1 MDGKDLPWYSCYL
14 SDLDHRDLSV
24 LQSLLQ
30 LDSSYE
36 LRLPS
41 PNEHPSS
48 PPEGCITVFRDQI
61 MGGLRFPLHPF
72 ISDLC
77 QYCGIGV
84 SQFAP
89 NVFRAI
95 CGTVILCP
103 ADKLTGVL
111 VRLSVLMLEGIL
123 YTFGLSPVPAEIGAP
138 FAAAI
143 LRSFACQETP
153 AVAVLEALH
162 QELTPGLPSDPAAA
176 FDPQLPV
183 PPTSDVVIA
192 PPLAVLPS
200 PSAADPALSHTSDQ
214 PATASSPTR
223 QAPPLRPTLRLR
235 VTRNSKRTAPVTAT
249 SPPPS
254 QRQRVVVLSSP
265 SKSSGT
271 SSAQETSLGQ
281 EQAYDLEVAGPP
293 SDRLT
298 TAPLQSVL
306 PALPSPSGGQ
316 PLDSLTPPASS
327 PLIPTSSAVPISE
340 PPSPD
345 WAFRALWRLPSAT
358 DPANVPAATSS
369 PFFGRIDFHGALANS
384 WQSAHR
390 QFWESEYPLEE
401 LDQVACSLVA
411 TCSASLSVVQRAT
424 ELERE
429 NVALKARLRE
439 LEPPSSSTAPSEP
452 SLKGLDS
459 SLHAAGESAA
469 SARALS
475 DAAFNKLRALE
486 AALKATQ
493 TVANAAV
500 GRETTLRAQWE
511 ACQAQLQSLQAELS
525 RAQEA
530 VSQGQSDLAAARAE
544 ATQDKDAMAEYLAG
558 ELGRLKAYR
567 LAYVRSSFFLQ
578 KLGRWMVVLLS
589 YGAAGGVRQAF
600 EQGYLRAAPPATFLD
615 TARLARELPQ
625 DTFPSFEADDGLFF
639 QAAPPPAAASTPV
652 EVSPQDLPAT
662 IPEASEALAPP
673 PAEPADPASPRSA
686 PDNLSP
692 PSPNVV

>member
-1 MDGKDLPWYSCYL
+1 
-14 SDLDHRDLSV
+14 
-24 LQSLLQ
+24 
-30 LDSSYE
+30 
-36 LRLPS
+36 
-41 PNEHPSS
+41 
-48 PPEGCITVFRDQI
+48 
-61 MGGLRFPLHPF
+61 
-72 ISDLC
+72 
-77 QYCGIGV
+77 
-84 SQFAP
+84 
-89 NVFRAI
+89 
-95 CGTVILCP
+95 
-103 ADKLTGVL
+103 
-111 VRLSVLMLEGIL
+111 MLEGIL
-123 YTFGLSPVPAEIGAP
+123 YTFGLSLVPAEIGAP

-162 QELTPGLPSDPAAA
+162 EELTPGLPSDPAAA
-176 FDPQLPV
+176 FDPQLPA

-298 TAPLQSVL
+298 TVPLQSVL
-306 PALPSPSGGQ
+306 PAPPSPSGGQ

-327 PLIPTSSAVPISE
+327 PLIPMSSVVPISE

-369 PFFGRIDFHGALANS
+369 PFFGRVDFHGALANS

-411 TCSASLSVVQRAT
+411 TCSASLSVVQRAA

-429 NVALKARLRE
+429 NVALKACLRE

-452 SLKGLDS
+452 SLEGLDS
-459 SLHAAGESAA
+459 CLHAAGESAA
-469 SARALS
+469 STRALS

-486 AALKATQ
+486 AALK
-493 TVANAAV
+493 
-500 GRETTLRAQWE
+500 
-511 ACQAQLQSLQAELS
+511 AELS

-600 EQGYLRAAPPATFLD
+600 EQGYLRVAPPATFLD
-615 TARLARELPQ
+615 TTRLARELPQ
-625 DTFPSFEADDGLFF
+625 DTFHSFEADDGLFF
-639 QAAPPPAAASTPV
+639 QAAPPPAAAPTPV
-652 EVSPQDLPAT
+652 EVSPQDLPAA

-692 PSPNVV
+692 PYPNVV

>member
-14 SDLDHRDLSV
+14 SDLDHRDLSI

-72 ISDLC
+72 ISD
-77 QYCGIGV
+77 IGV

-95 CGTVILCP
+95 CGTVILC
-103 ADKLTGVL
+103 LGVL

-123 YTFGLSPVPAEIGAP
+123 YTFGLSPVPVEIEAP
-138 FAAAI
+138 FVAAI

-176 FDPQLPV
+176 FDPQLPA

-223 QAPPLRPTLRLR
+223 QAPPLRPTLRLH

-254 QRQRVVVLSSP
+254 QRQRVVILSSP

-306 PALPSPSGGQ
+306 PAPPSPSGGQ

-327 PLIPTSSAVPISE
+327 
-340 PPSPD
+340 SPD
-345 WAFRALWRLPSAT
+345 WAFRALWRLPSVT
-358 DPANVPAATSS
+358 DPVNVPAATSS
-369 PFFGRIDFHGALANS
+369 PFFGRVDFHGALANS

-411 TCSASLSVVQRAT
+411 TCSASLSVVQRAA

-439 LEPPSSSTAPSEP
+439 LEPPSSSAAPSDP
-452 SLKGLDS
+452 SLEGLDS
-459 SLHAAGESAA
+459 CLHAAGESAA

-486 AALKATQ
+486 AALKAKLLA
-493 TVANAAV
+493 VANAAV

-530 VSQGQSDLAAARAE
+530 VSQGQSALAAARAE
-544 ATQDKDAMAEYLAG
+544 ATQDKDAIAEYLAG

-589 YGAAGGVRQAF
+589 YGAAGG
-600 EQGYLRAAPPATFLD
+600 
-615 TARLARELPQ
+615 

-639 QAAPPPAAASTPV
+639 QAAPPPAAAPTPV
-652 EVSPQDLPAT
+652 EVSPQDLPAA
-662 IPEASEALAPP
+662 IPEASEALAPSP
-673 PAEPADPASPRSA
+673 AAAPTPVEVSSQDLPAAIPEASEALAPSPAEPADPASPRSA

>member
-1 MDGKDLPWYSCYL
+1 M
-14 SDLDHRDLSV
+14 
-24 LQSLLQ
+24 
-30 LDSSYE
+30 
-36 LRLPS
+36 
-41 PNEHPSS
+41 
-48 PPEGCITVFRDQI
+48 
-61 MGGLRFPLHPF
+61 
-72 ISDLC
+72 
-77 QYCGIGV
+77 
-84 SQFAP
+84 
-89 NVFRAI
+89 
-95 CGTVILCP
+95 
-103 ADKLTGVL
+103 
-111 VRLSVLMLEGIL
+111 
-123 YTFGLSPVPAEIGAP
+123 
-138 FAAAI
+138 

-176 FDPQLPV
+176 LGPQLPA
-183 PPTSDVVIA
+183 PPPSDVVIA
-192 PPLAVLPS
+192 PPLSVLPS
-200 PSAADPALSHTSDQ
+200 PSAADPALSRTSDQ
-214 PATASSPTR
+214 PATASSPLR
-223 QAPPLRPTLRLR
+223 QTPPPRSTLRLR

-254 QRQRVVVLSSP
+254 QRQRVVILSSP

-281 EQAYDLEVAGPP
+281 EQAYDLEVASPP
-293 SDRLT
+293 LDRLT
-298 TAPLQSVL
+298 TAPLQSAL
-306 PALPSPSGGQ
+306 PAPPSSSGGQ

-327 PLIPTSSAVPISE
+327 PLIPTSSAVPIPE
-340 PPSPD
+340 PHSPD

-358 DPANVPAATSS
+358 DPANVPTAPSS
-369 PFFGRIDFHGALANS
+369 LFFGRVDFHGALANS

-411 TCSASLSVVQRAT
+411 TCSASLSVVQRAA

-439 LEPPSSSTAPSEP
+439 LEPPSSFTAPPEP
-452 SLKGLDS
+452 SLEGLDS
-459 SLHAAGESAA
+459 CLPTAGESAA

-475 DAAFNKLRALE
+475 DAASNRLRALE
-486 AALKATQ
+486 AALKASESSLASEVERRQAATSELKNREAELLAQSRELALLKQGRELLQMGLAEAQ
-493 TVANAAV
+493 TVSSAAV
-500 GRETTLRAQWE
+500 GWETTLRAQWE
-511 ACQAQLQSLQAELS
+511 ACQAQLQSLHAELS

-530 VSQGQSDLAAARAE
+530 MSQGQSDLAAARAE

-578 KLGRWMVVLLS
+578 KLGRWMVLLLS

-600 EQGYLRAAPPATFLD
+600 EQGYLRAAPPAAFLD

-639 QAAPPPAAASTPV
+639 LAAPPPAAASNPV
-652 EVSPQDLPAT
+652 EVSPQGLPAAL
-662 IPEASEALAPP
+662 PEASEALAPP
-673 PAEPADPASPRSA
+673 PAEPTDPASPRST